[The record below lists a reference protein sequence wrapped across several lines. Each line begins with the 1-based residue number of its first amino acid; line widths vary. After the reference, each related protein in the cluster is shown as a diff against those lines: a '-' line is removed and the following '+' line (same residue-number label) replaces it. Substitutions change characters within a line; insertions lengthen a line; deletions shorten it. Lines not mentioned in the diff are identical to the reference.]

1 MVAAAAVLT
10 AQMDITQEEM
20 FWVNRIMMWQFKV
33 SCNQIGLCQG
43 QKGPA
48 IRVPPK
54 FNNVF
59 NNMWICWDF
68 EKNQANHI
76 VVGFRAGSVI
86 QG

>member
-20 FWVNRIMMWQFKV
+20 FWVNRIMMWQFRV

-48 IRVPPK
+48 IRVPAK
-54 FNNVF
+54 LNNVF
-59 NNMWICWDF
+59 QQHC
-68 EKNQANHI
+68 EY
-76 VVGFRAGSVI
+76 AGTLRKTKQIIS
-86 QG
+86 

>member
-1 MVAAAAVLT
+1 MVAAAVLT

-20 FWVNRIMMWQFKV
+20 FWVNRIMMWQFRV

-54 FNNVF
+54 LNIVF
-59 NNMWICWDF
+59 NNTVEDML
-68 EKNQANHI
+68 
-76 VVGFRAGSVI
+76 GL
-86 QG
+86 